1 MAEEIIKED
10 NPEEEDTQKGKYM
23 TFKSGH
29 EYFGIEIR
37 YINEIIGMQSIT
49 AIPEV
54 EPVCNQCQNM
64 KFCLSKRREFFTAFA
79 QIIRI
84 KKPHFLR

>member
-29 EYFGIEIR
+29 EYFGIETGIL
-37 YINEIIGMQSIT
+37 MKLS
-49 AIPEV
+49 
-54 EPVCNQCQNM
+54 VCRVLRQ
-64 KFCLSKRREFFTAFA
+64 FRR
-79 QIIRI
+79 
-84 KKPHFLR
+84 

>member
-37 YINEIIGMQSIT
+37 NYRYAEYYGNSGGR
-49 AIPEV
+49 AV
-54 EPVCNQCQNM
+54 Y
-64 KFCLSKRREFFTAFA
+64 
-79 QIIRI
+79 
-84 KKPHFLR
+84 

>member
-49 AIPEV
+49 
-54 EPVCNQCQNM
+54 Q
-64 KFCLSKRREFFTAFA
+64 FRR
-79 QIIRI
+79 
-84 KKPHFLR
+84 

>member
-37 YINEIIGMQSIT
+37 YINEII
-49 AIPEV
+49 
-54 EPVCNQCQNM
+54 VCRVLRQ
-64 KFCLSKRREFFTAFA
+64 FRR
-79 QIIRI
+79 
-84 KKPHFLR
+84 